1 MNSPT
6 EVTKTVR
13 FARTPLQ
20 GVGELFLLIRT
31 LTGANCLTSAL
42 LALWFLGCAD
52 PGTISTTPTAARHRA
67 DPVSIEVMTYN
78 VNYGIA
84 IRSEESDVV
93 FLQETTDAWE
103 SELRRELGGHYPY
116 MAFRHCCGAG
126 GIGVLSKFP
135 IEERE
140 YLDPPEGGWFPAWRF
155 IVHAPIG
162 TFQALAVHLRP
173 QLSESGS
180 FLGGVFVTPPIRL
193 AEIEKYFEK
202 LDPAL
207 PTLVAGDFNENGRG
221 RAIRFLE
228 DRGMVSAL
236 PAASGSAPTWR
247 WNTSLGEIREQLD
260 HLVFDSRLVVTDV
273 RVIERGNS
281 DHLPVVATIV
291 AAPSPLTK

>member
-1 MNSPT
+1 MNRPAS
-6 EVTKTVR
+6 
-13 FARTPLQ
+13 APL
-20 GVGELFLLIRT
+20 
-31 LTGANCLTSAL
+31 AL
-42 LALWFLGCAD
+42 LFLGCAD
-52 PGTISTTPTAARHRA
+52 PGSVTTTPTAARHQA
-67 DPVSIEVMTYN
+67 DPASIEVMTYN
-78 VNYGIA
+78 LNYGLAGDRETLLAIA
-84 IRSEESDVV
+84 SEDPDVV

-103 SELRRELGGHYPY
+103 SELVRELGGRYPHK
-116 MAFRHCCGAG
+116 AFRHCCGAG
-126 GIGVLSKFP
+126 GLGVLSKFP

-140 YLDPPEGGWFPAWRF
+140 YLDPPDGGWFPAWRF

-193 AEIEKYFEK
+193 AEIETYFPK

-260 HLVFDSRLVVTDV
+260 HLVFDQRLVVTNV

-281 DHLPVVATIV
+281 DHLPVVATV
-291 AAPSPLTK
+291 QAAPSPLTK